1 MLGIPNFAKPF
12 GIETD
17 ACQTGV
23 GAVLIQ
29 DGHPL
34 AYVSKPLGPKT
45 QGLSIYE
52 KEYLAILIAV
62 EQWRSYLQVS
72 EFIIFTDQKSLTHLN
87 DQRLNTIWQ
96 QRVFS
101 KLLGLRYRIVYKK
114 GSDNT
119 AADALSR
126 RTHEL
131 GVCCAISA
139 ATPQWCTQVVQGYAN
154 DPQAQR
160 LLAKLATA
168 PAGCGPFVLVDG
180 LLRHNNRIWVGNNA
194 PVQQQILKAFHSS
207 PLGGH
212 SGIPATTKRIQEF
225 FAWPN
230 LRKHID
236 SFVRSCPICQQAKV
250 EHVKYPGLLQP
261 LETPTSAWKVISID
275 FVEGL
280 PNSHGFDCIFVV
292 VDLFSKYSHFVAL
305 KHPFTALTVAKQYML
320 NIYKLHG
327 LPHAIVSDRDKIFT
341 SMLWKELFHLARVEL
356 RMSSAY
362 HPQSDGQTE
371 RVNQCMETFLRCFAN
386 AVPSKWQD
394 WLHLAEFWYNTTW
407 HSALKQSPFFVLYG
421 HTPRQLGIEAASAC
435 TVSSLADWLS
445 QKALVQTLIQHQLAR
460 AKNRMKMQ
468 ADKNRTERSFDV
480 GTWVYLKLQPYIQS
494 SVAARSNQKLSYV
507 SSSPI

>member
-1 MLGIPNFAKPF
+1 
-12 GIETD
+12 
-17 ACQTGV
+17 
-23 GAVLIQ
+23 
-29 DGHPL
+29 
-34 AYVSKPLGPKT
+34 
-45 QGLSIYE
+45 
-52 KEYLAILIAV
+52 
-62 EQWRSYLQVS
+62 
-72 EFIIFTDQKSLTHLN
+72 
-87 DQRLNTIWQ
+87 
-96 QRVFS
+96 
-101 KLLGLRYRIVYKK
+101 
-114 GSDNT
+114 
-119 AADALSR
+119 
-126 RTHEL
+126 
-131 GVCCAISA
+131 
-139 ATPQWCTQVVQGYAN
+139 
-154 DPQAQR
+154 
-160 LLAKLATA
+160 
-168 PAGCGPFVLVDG
+168 
-180 LLRHNNRIWVGNNA
+180 
-194 PVQQQILKAFHSS
+194 
-207 PLGGH
+207 
-212 SGIPATTKRIQEF
+212 
-225 FAWPN
+225 
-230 LRKHID
+230 
-236 SFVRSCPICQQAKV
+236 
-250 EHVKYPGLLQP
+250 LQP

-341 SMLWKELFHLARVEL
+341 SMLWKELFRLAGVEL

-445 QKALVQTLIQHQLAR
+445 RKALVQTLIQHQLAR

-494 SVAARSNQKLSYV
+494 SVAARSNQKLSYRFFGPYLITEKIGSLAYKLQLPASSSVHPIFHVSQLKAAVPVTHSAEPLPDSLDGLQVPVKILQKRVAKTSTAVRLQVLTQWSGRPPSMATWEDMEHLRQRFPRAPAWGQAGSEQGGNV
-507 SSSPI
+507 SSTMTTASPIEEDGNNVRGPRRSGRERRPSTRAHGLEWA